1 MRLPPISTKASRIA
15 GAGLA
20 AIAVFLALSWALRL
34 KDAPV
39 PASGKSGRADAKQP
53 AAETGLDKRH
63 EAMALESEL
72 RKKPNHVPI
81 LFRLAQL
88 ARENGKN
95 TEAVTHFR
103 KIIELEPKNRE
114 AHLELGRTL
123 YDIGDVTGALEQT
136 NRILMEKPSDVDAL
150 YNVGAIYA
158 NSNKMDLARDYWN
171 RAVKS
176 APNSESG
183 QKAAE
188 GLKRLVQPPANPR

>member
-34 KDAPV
+34 KDAP
-39 PASGKSGRADAKQP
+39 PAGKSGRVDAKQ
-53 AAETGLDKRH
+53 AATEAGLDKRH

-158 NSNKMDLARDYWN
+158 NSNKMDLARDYWT

>member
-1 MRLPPISTKASRIA
+1 MRLPPISTRASRIA

-34 KDAPV
+34 KDAP
-39 PASGKSGRADAKQP
+39 PATGKSARTDAKQP
-53 AAETGLDKRH
+53 AAEAGLDKRH

-103 KIIELEPKNRE
+103 
-114 AHLELGRTL
+114 
-123 YDIGDVTGALEQT
+123 
-136 NRILMEKPSDVDAL
+136 
-150 YNVGAIYA
+150 
-158 NSNKMDLARDYWN
+158 
-171 RAVKS
+171 
-176 APNSESG
+176 
-183 QKAAE
+183 
-188 GLKRLVQPPANPR
+188 